1 MVVSDDDE
9 DNNDNDYDPNVM
21 SDVKTYLRKST
32 NWDEIVEAMLM
43 KRDMKQLENLNFD
56 FLHECCNSFHVFIPL
71 KMSMTNWS
79 DPTSRAVM
87 HWCEMLKMSGI
98 NTLPAE
104 EIAKRKGKE
113 GLYACTCP
121 MYMHYLVCE
130 HTLQLYM
137 KTGI

>member
-1 MVVSDDDE
+1 
-9 DNNDNDYDPNVM
+9 
-21 SDVKTYLRKST
+21 
-32 NWDEIVEAMLM
+32 M
-43 KRDMKQLENLNFD
+43 KRDTKQLENLHFD

-71 KMSMTNWS
+71 KMSKTNWS
-79 DPTSRAVM
+79 DPTNRAVM
-87 HWCEMLKMSGI
+87 HWCEMLKLSGI
-98 NTLPAE
+98 KTLTAE

-137 KTGI
+137 KTGIVTHLPKGGTPMQKKKGRKRKSHGGEARTFDE